1 MNNTPVEVSAQPA
14 QPPKFLR
21 YRSVRKT
28 IVEEQSRDRDHDH
41 EPVPSLPETSPVAQS
56 SITRL
61 PSRYHRKTKPTA
73 EHSPV
78 PSPQALPPQHHTGKN
93 DHTTQPAVASVPTK
107 AKNSEPRKNNV
118 ERSQRPSTRE
128 TRSKESGGTPRSTEE
143 HPSPDRLRRSY
154 EAAREEARLIL
165 EGEFD
170 RLKILREQEAIR
182 RHDQRVRQEEVK
194 KREQE
199 RLDQIARKNTSQAK
213 IEAKRPGGLHLD
225 GDETKLTAE
234 TDKQG
239 TVETQEPASM
249 TKSRR
254 FVIGGPPS
262 SQREK
267 RKHRRISSAIEPRHS
282 SHGLLQQETSHNN
295 PDEKRN
301 SAPTANAPNF
311 DAPVSA
317 VNSGERRVSVKCK
330 DSSITL
336 PINPSTTCKEI
347 LNSAAL
353 VMSEPIDAR
362 TAVLVECFSQ
372 LGLERPLRRYE
383 RIRDVMN
390 SWDSDGQHYLLV
402 MEASEVAARGL
413 HFGDVPAKQPLGTA
427 VQMYHSPRP
436 GRWDKRWLKLWD
448 NGQIS
453 VSKNESG
460 MDCINI
466 CHLSDFDV
474 YTPTG
479 KQIKKLKPPKKLSFA
494 LKSQQKASM
503 FLNGANFVHF
513 FCTKEKD
520 VADQWYRGVHS
531 WRSWYLVNMLG
542 EGQQKETVPSMGQEG
557 ELRPGTGNS
566 KESTPYVLG
575 SFKPLL
581 DFGLSRPSIEGTR
594 QADAD
599 LLKRPSQDSLPRP
612 LIDQVPNKASLD
624 LQRGGS
630 VRMTLK
636 SQARPYSR
644 RNGPLE
650 SSGQAKVLDEAEESA
665 FTGKGLLARHAT
677 QRSQGGSRS
686 GRGVSGV
693 EGRPLVD
700 LHPTSEF
707 TDGSLLRKIEAW
719 TAQEGTMTPKID
731 RQKRTEVNAPVGEG
745 T

>member
-1 MNNTPVEVSAQPA
+1 MNNTSTEVSAQPA
-14 QPPKFLR
+14 QSQKFLR

-28 IVEEQSRDRDHDH
+28 IVEEQNRDHSH
-41 EPVPSLPETSPVAQS
+41 EPVPSLPEPSPVAQS
-56 SITRL
+56 PTTRL
-61 PSRYHRKTKPTA
+61 PSRYHRKTKTTA
-73 EHSPV
+73 EHPPV
-78 PSPQALPPQHHTGKN
+78 PIPQPLPSQQHTRRN
-93 DHTTQPAVASVPTK
+93 DHPTQPAAAPVPTK
-107 AKNSEPRKNNV
+107 SKNSETRKNNG

-128 TRSKESGGTPRSTEE
+128 TRSKESGGTPVSKEE
-143 HPSPDRLRRSY
+143 YPSPERLRRSY
-154 EAAREEARLIL
+154 EVAREEARLIL

-170 RLKILREQEAIR
+170 RLKILREQEAKR
-182 RHDQRVRQEEVK
+182 RHDQRVRREKEKEQEQ
-194 KREQE
+194 EQE
-199 RLDQIARKNTSQAK
+199 RLNRSARKNTSQAQV
-213 IEAKRPGGLHLD
+213 
-225 GDETKLTAE
+225 E
-234 TDKQG
+234 TDKPRGPHLDDDAAKLTSKTGKQG
-239 TVETQEPASM
+239 TAEAQEPTSK

-254 FVIGGPPS
+254 LVIGGPPS

-267 RKHRRISSAIEPRHS
+267 KHRRISSAIEPRQS
-282 SHGLLQQETSHNN
+282 SHGLFKHETSHKN
-295 PDEKRN
+295 PDEKRT

-330 DSSITL
+330 NSSITL
-336 PINPSTTCKEI
+336 PINPSTTCKDI

-390 SWDSDGQHYLLV
+390 SWDSDSQHYLLV

-413 HFGDVPAKQPLGTA
+413 HLEDVPTKQPLGKA
-427 VQMYHSPRP
+427 VQMYHSPKP
-436 GRWDKRWLKLWD
+436 GKWDKRWLKLWE

-453 VSKNESG
+453 VSKDESG
-460 MDCINI
+460 IDCINI

-474 YTPTG
+474 YTPTS
-479 KQIKKLKPPKKLSFA
+479 KQIKKLKPPKKLCFA

-503 FLNGANFVHF
+503 FLDGANFVHF
-513 FCTKEKD
+513 FCTKDKD
-520 VADQWYRGVHS
+520 VADQWYQGIHS

-542 EGQQKETVPSMGQEG
+542 EGQQKEVGPIMGQQG
-557 ELRPGTGNS
+557 EPRPGTGNS

-581 DFGLSRPSIEGTR
+581 DFGPSRPSIESVSQG
-594 QADAD
+594 DAD
-599 LLKRPSQDSLPRP
+599 LLMRPSQDSLPRP
-612 LIDQVPNKASLD
+612 LIDQVTNKASLD

-630 VRMTLK
+630 VRMTMK
-636 SQARPYSR
+636 SQNRPYSR
-644 RNGPLE
+644 RPGLE
-650 SSGQAKVLDEAEESA
+650 PGQANASDEVEESP

-677 QRSQGGSRS
+677 QRSQGGNRS

-693 EGRPLVD
+693 EGKPLVE

-719 TAQEGTMTPKID
+719 SAQEGTLAPKID
-731 RQKRTEVNAPVGEG
+731 RQKRHEVNAPVGEG
-745 T
+745 I

>member
-1 MNNTPVEVSAQPA
+1 MNNSATELSAQPA
-14 QPPKFLR
+14 QQQKFLR

-28 IVEEQSRDRDHDH
+28 IVAEQNHHDD
-41 EPVPSLPETSPVAQS
+41 PVPSLPEPAPVTQS

-61 PSRYHRKTKPTA
+61 PSRYHRKATPTT
-73 EHSPV
+73 EHPPV
-78 PSPQALPPQHHTGKN
+78 PSPKTLPSQDHALRNKHPTRPPVE
-93 DHTTQPAVASVPTK
+93 PIPTHSK
-107 AKNSEPRKNNV
+107 HGESRRNNT
-118 ERSQRPSTRE
+118 ERNTRPSTRE
-128 TRSKESGGTPRSTEE
+128 TRSKESGVTPGSDGE
-143 HPSPDRLRRSY
+143 HPSPERLRRSY

-170 RLKILREQEAIR
+170 RLKVLREQEAKR
-182 RHDQRVRQEEVK
+182 RHDQRVRQGK
-194 KREQE
+194 QKQQE
-199 RLDQIARKNTSQAK
+199 RLDQSVQKNTNRPEAPSQDDDAAK
-213 IEAKRPGGLHLD
+213 LVSKTG
-225 GDETKLTAE
+225 
-234 TDKQG
+234 KQG
-239 TVETQEPASM
+239 TAAAQEPSPKPSLGATISK
-249 TKSRR
+249 TRR
-254 FVIGGPPS
+254 LVIGGPPP

-267 RKHRRISSAIEPRHS
+267 KHRRISSAIEPRQNS
-282 SHGLLQQETSHNN
+282 QGLFEQEAAHNK

-330 DSSITL
+330 NSSITL
-336 PINPSTTCKEI
+336 PINPSTTCKDI

-390 SWDSDGQHYLLV
+390 SWHTDSQHHLLI

-413 HFGDVPAKQPLGTA
+413 QVGDAPAKQPLGTA
-427 VQMYHSPRP
+427 VQIYHSQKP
-436 GRWDKRWLKLWD
+436 GKWDKRWLKLWD

-453 VSKNESG
+453 TSKHESG
-460 MDCINI
+460 IDCINI
-466 CHLSDFDV
+466 CHLSDFDL

-479 KQIKKLKPPKKLSFA
+479 KQIKKLKPPKKLCFA

-513 FCTKEKD
+513 FCTKDKD
-520 VADQWYRGVHS
+520 IADQWYQSVHS

-542 EGQQKETVPSMGQEG
+542 EGQQKEVDPITGQHAEPRPS
-557 ELRPGTGNS
+557 TGNS

-581 DFGLSRPSIEGTR
+581 DFGLSRPSIDGLKQGEV
-594 QADAD
+594 D

-612 LIDQVPNKASLD
+612 LIDQVQNKASFD
-624 LQRGGS
+624 IQRGGS
-630 VRMTLK
+630 VRMTK
-636 SQARPYSR
+636 SYSR
-644 RNGPLE
+644 RAGQE
-650 SSGQAKVLDEAEESA
+650 SMQSKESDETEESP
-665 FTGKGLLARHAT
+665 FTGRGLLARNAT
-677 QRSQGGSRS
+677 RKSQGGNRS

-719 TAQEGTMTPKID
+719 SAQEGTLAPKID
-731 RQKRTEVNAPVGEG
+731 RQKRHEVNAPVGEG